1 VQRPAKILVADDMAD
16 NVDIV
21 RARLERLGYQVIVA
35 GNGED
40 ALERART
47 DLPDLVL
54 LDVMMPKLD
63 GIEVVKRLKADATL
77 PFIPVLLLTA
87 KSDPKDIVAG
97 LDSGADDYLTKPIDH
112 AALVA
117 RVRAMLRIKELHHQV
132 RDQADRLAKQASEL
146 AAWAGRLEERV
157 AAQLAELER
166 VGRLKRFLAPQIAEV
181 VLSDGDGGL
190 LRSHRRE
197 VVVLFCDLRGF
208 TAFAETAEPE
218 EVMAVLREY
227 HGVLGPLVRLHEGT
241 LDHFAGDGIMVF
253 FNDPVPS
260 PDAPAQAVRL
270 ADAIRHEIGAL
281 AETWRERGYTL
292 GVGIGISQ
300 GFATLGEIGFEER
313 TDYTAIGTVANIAAR
328 LCADA
333 KSGEILITRKLA
345 TAVSDIAEIRSIGSV
360 EMKGLARP
368 IEVCR
373 LGAVRPG

>member
-1 VQRPAKILVADDMAD
+1 MTQPSKILVVDDMAD

-21 RARLERLGYQVIVA
+21 RARLEHLGYDVIVA
-35 GNGED
+35 GNGEE
-40 ALERART
+40 ALEKVRA

-87 KSDPKDIVAG
+87 RNDPRDIIAG
-97 LDSGADDYLTKPIDH
+97 LDSGADDYLTKPIDN

-132 RDQADRLAKQASEL
+132 RDQADRLTKQASEL
-146 AAWAGRLEERV
+146 AAWAGVLEERV
-157 AAQLAELER
+157 AAQLGELER
-166 VGRLKRFLAPQIAEV
+166 VGRLKRFLAPQVVEI
-181 VLSDGDGGL
+181 VLSDGHDSL
-190 LRSHRRE
+190 LHSHRSE

-218 EVMAVLREY
+218 EVMTVLREY
-227 HGVLGPLVRLHEGT
+227 HAALGPLVRLHGGT

-253 FNDPVPS
+253 FNDPIPS

-270 ADAIRHEIGAL
+270 AAAIRCQLGILE
-281 AETWRERGYTL
+281 ESWRRRGYTL
-292 GVGIGISQ
+292 GFGIGISQ
-300 GFATLGEIGFEER
+300 GFATLGQIGFEDR
-313 TDYTAIGTVANIAAR
+313 TDYTAIGTVTNVASR

-333 KSGEILITRKLA
+333 KSGEILVTWKVA
-345 TAVSDIAEIRSIGSV
+345 TAVAGIAEVHSIGSL
-360 EMKGLARP
+360 ELKGLARP
-368 IEVCR
+368 IEICR
-373 LGAVRPG
+373 LGPLTTR

>member
-1 VQRPAKILVADDMAD
+1 MRQQPKILVVDDMAD

-21 RARLERLGYQVIVA
+21 RARLEHLGYDVIVA
-35 GNGED
+35 GNGEE
-40 ALERART
+40 ALEKTRA

-87 KSDPKDIVAG
+87 RNDPKDVVAG
-97 LDSGADDYLTKPIDH
+97 LDSGADDYLTKPIDN

-146 AAWAGRLEERV
+146 AAWTGMLEERV
-157 AAQLAELER
+157 AAQIGELER
-166 VGRLKRFLAPQIAEV
+166 VGRLRRFLAPQVAEI
-181 VLSDGDGGL
+181 VLSDGDDSL
-190 LRSHRRE
+190 LHSHRRE

-227 HGVLGPLVRLHEGT
+227 HAMLGPLVRLHEGT

-253 FNDPVPS
+253 FNDPIPS

-270 ADAIRHEIGAL
+270 ADAIRCEVGAL
-281 AETWRERGYTL
+281 AESWSQRGYSL
-292 GVGIGISQ
+292 GFGIGIAQ
-300 GFATLGEIGFEER
+300 GFATLGQIGFEER
-313 TDYTAIGTVANIAAR
+313 TDYAAIGTVTNVASR

-333 KSGEILITRKLA
+333 KSGEILVTRKVA
-345 TAVSDIAEIRSIGSV
+345 TAVAGIAEVQSIGSV
-360 EMKGLARP
+360 ELKGLARP

-373 LGAVRPG
+373 LGSIRMG

>member
-1 VQRPAKILVADDMAD
+1 MHRPPKILVADDMAD

-21 RARLERLGYQVIVA
+21 RARLERLGYHVIVA

-40 ALERART
+40 ALEKTRT

-87 KSDPKDIVAG
+87 RSDPKDIVVG
-97 LDSGADDYLTKPIDH
+97 LDSGADDYLTKPIDN

-117 RVRAMLRIKELHHQV
+117 RVRAMLRIKELHCQV
-132 RDQADRLAKQASEL
+132 QDQADRLAKQASEL
-146 AAWAGRLEERV
+146 AAWTGKLEERV

-166 VGRLKRFLAPQIAEV
+166 IGRLKRFLAPQIAEV
-181 VLSDGDGGL
+181 VLSDGDGSL
-190 LRSHRRE
+190 LHSHRRE

-270 ADAIRHEIGAL
+270 ADAIRCEIGAL
-281 AETWRERGYTL
+281 TETWAERGYTL

-300 GFATLGEIGFEER
+300 GFATLGQIGFEEH

-333 KSGEILITRKLA
+333 KSGEILLTRKLA
-345 TAVSDIAEIRSIGSV
+345 TAVSEIAEARSIGSV
-360 EMKGLARP
+360 ELKGLARP

-373 LGAVRPG
+373 LGSLRTG

>member
-1 VQRPAKILVADDMAD
+1 MHRPAKILVADDMAD

-21 RARLERLGYQVIVA
+21 RARLERLGYDVIVA

-97 LDSGADDYLTKPIDH
+97 LDSGADDYLTKPIDN
-112 AALVA
+112 AALAA
-117 RVRAMLRIKELHHQV
+117 RVRAMLRIKELHHQI
-132 RDQADRLAKQASEL
+132 RDQADRLAQQASEL

-166 VGRLKRFLAPQIAEV
+166 VGRLKRFLAPQIAEI
-181 VLSDGDGGL
+181 VLSDGADGL
-190 LRSHRRE
+190 LHSHRRE

-260 PDAPAQAVRL
+260 PDAPAQAASL
-270 ADAIRHEIGAL
+270 ADAIRVEIGAL
-281 AETWRERGYTL
+281 AETWHERGYTL

-300 GFATLGEIGFEER
+300 GFATLGQIGFEGR
-313 TDYTAIGTVANIAAR
+313 TDYTAIGTVANVAAR

-345 TAVSDIAEIRSIGSV
+345 TAVSEIAEAHSIGSV

-368 IEVCR
+368 IEVYR
-373 LGAVRPG
+373 LGAVRRS

>member
-1 VQRPAKILVADDMAD
+1 MRQPPKILVVDDMAD

-21 RARLERLGYQVIVA
+21 RARLERLGYDVIVA
-35 GNGED
+35 SNGEE
-40 ALERART
+40 ALETTRSA
-47 DLPDLVL
+47 LPDLVL

-63 GIEVVKRLKADATL
+63 GMEVVRQLKADPTL
-77 PFIPVLLLTA
+77 PFIPILLLTA
-87 KSDPKDIVAG
+87 RSDPKDIVVG
-97 LDSGADDYLTKPIDH
+97 LDSGADDYLTKPIDN
-112 AALVA
+112 ATLVA
-117 RVRAMLRIKELHHQV
+117 RVQAMLRIKALHNQV
-132 RDQADRLAKQASEL
+132 QEQADRLAKQASEL
-146 AAWAGRLEERV
+146 AAWAGKLEERV
-157 AAQLAELER
+157 AEQLAELER
-166 VGRLKRFLAPQIAEV
+166 VGRLRRFLAPQIAEL

-190 LRSHRRE
+190 LDSHRRE

-270 ADAIRHEIGAL
+270 ADAIRCEIDAL
-281 AETWRERGYTL
+281 TASWTERGYKL

-300 GFATLGEIGFEER
+300 GFATLGQIGFEGH
-313 TDYTAIGTVANIAAR
+313 TDYTAIGTVANVAAR

-333 KSGEILITRKLA
+333 KSGEILLTKKLA
-345 TAVSDIAEIRSIGSV
+345 TAVSGIAEVLSIGSV
-360 EMKGLARP
+360 ELKGLARP
-368 IEVCR
+368 IEICR
-373 LGAVRPG
+373 LGSLRTE